1 MECKTTGKGEGEMT
15 TQQTDIEKT
24 LKRILARELKEWPN
38 YATHA
43 VITKEISRDNSA
55 ALAFTKRGAPIWDSE
70 KKDFSILAKG
80 CAKDVFW
87 LTNVAIDQDF
97 GLETSPENIVTRA
110 QWEAERALLAY
121 EQAQPLGDSEDF
133 DQALWDKVAI
143 SALPAVIRV
152 EYTMA
157 NEATIVEYAARY
169 ADAFMAERAK
179 RIAARKTNHD

>member
-1 MECKTTGKGEGEMT
+1 MT

-24 LKRILARELKEWPN
+24 LKRVILAL
-38 YATHA
+38 
-43 VITKEISRDNSA
+43 
-55 ALAFTKRGAPIWDSE
+55 
-70 KKDFSILAKG
+70 
-80 CAKDVFW
+80 
-87 LTNVAIDQDF
+87 
-97 GLETSPENIVTRA
+97 
-110 QWEAERALLAY
+110 
-121 EQAQPLGDSEDF
+121 EQAQPLGDSEEF

-179 RIAARKTNHD
+179 RIAARKASHE